1 MSDKKLVTQIMCYYN
16 EKKYL
21 GDAIRSILAQSYAN
35 WELILIDDGSTD
47 GSHETAESFQDDRI
61 IHVSNKENHG
71 LAWCRNQGLSLAKGE
86 YIGFVDADDI
96 ARKDKLKKMVDYL
109 DSHEDVLVLSG
120 GCIYIDK
127 YGNKL
132 SQREGIICEDADI
145 RAYMLFGN
153 CMAGPCA
160 LFRRAVI
167 DKYHIAHDI
176 VMRTSQDY
184 FFWQKCLRHGKFYNL
199 EEPLFYYRIGHNS
212 QSNRTVKRDPEKNQN
227 ILLKILH
234 YAWRSRGFRLN
245 RGDITYIYRYIY
257 HQERFTSFN
266 DYIKGYKLY
275 RKIKKQESGLN
286 LPEGSQILALYKEF
300 FKKHMRNDIKHIAV
314 L

>member
-1 MSDKKLVTQIMCYYN
+1 MQPLISVIIPVYKVEL
-16 EKKYL
+16 YL
-21 GDAIRSILAQSYAN
+21 RECIDSVLAQTYQN
-35 WELILIDDGSTD
+35 LEVILVDDGSPD
-47 GSHETAESFQDDRI
+47 QCGSICEQYAEKDNRVCV
-61 IHVSNKENHG
+61 IHKENG
-71 LAWCRNQGLSLAKGE
+71 GLSDARNAGIDVAKGE

-212 QSNRTVKRDPEKNQN
+212 QSNR
-227 ILLKILH
+227 KI
-234 YAWRSRGFRLN
+234 
-245 RGDITYIYRYIY
+245 
-257 HQERFTSFN
+257 
-266 DYIKGYKLY
+266 
-275 RKIKKQESGLN
+275 
-286 LPEGSQILALYKEF
+286 
-300 FKKHMRNDIKHIAV
+300 V
-314 L
+314 